1 MNKRSKRMA
10 DKLQHDENYE
20 IPISNGEETKNEE
33 LVEQINNQPQQE
45 APESQQDEKQQQ
57 EPDELDYISMLQRL
71 KAEFENY
78 KKRVQKEKTELSDY
92 VKSDLIAK
100 LLPVIDDFERMFENS
115 QHLDEIQL
123 NANKLIYTKLFTI
136 LENEG
141 LEPIDAVGE
150 EFDPEWHEAV
160 VIEKG
165 ENGEDHKVIEEW
177 QKGYL
182 FKSKLLRPAKVK
194 VFKKE

>member
-1 MNKRSKRMA
+1 MTNKKKYDDA
-10 DKLQHDENYE
+10 YDV
-20 IPISNGEETKNEE
+20 PISNEKKNESKDLE
-33 LVEQINNQPQQE
+33 NKDGDLQQQDLT
-45 APESQQDEKQQQ
+45 ESQQASEKP
-57 EPDELDYISMLQRL
+57 ESDDRDYFDMLQRL

-78 KKRVQKEKTELSDY
+78 KKRVRRERIELSDF
-92 VKSDLIAK
+92 VKSDLIGK
-100 LLPVIDDFERMFENS
+100 FLPVIDDFERMFDNS
-115 QHLDEIQL
+115 QHIEEAQL
-123 NANKLIYTKLFTI
+123 NVNKLIYAKLITI

-165 ENGEDHKVIEEW
+165 EDGEDNIVLEEW
-177 QKGYL
+177 EKGYL

>member
-1 MNKRSKRMA
+1 MTEKSKY
-10 DKLQHDENYE
+10 DNNYE
-20 IPISNGEETKNEE
+20 IPISNDNNSENEE
-33 LVEQINNQPQQE
+33 LVEKDIDEQ
-45 APESQQDEKQQQ
+45 QQDSAEDQQQ
-57 EPDELDYISMLQRL
+57 EQQQMSEERDYISMLKRL

-78 KKRVQKEKTELSDY
+78 RKRVQKEKAELSDY
-92 VKSDLIAK
+92 VKSDLIGK
-100 LLPVIDDFERMFENS
+100 LLPVIDDFERMFDNS
-115 QHLDEIQL
+115 QHLDETQL
-123 NANKLIYTKLFTI
+123 NANKLIYSKLISI

-165 ENGEDHKVIEEW
+165 EEGEDNTVVEEW